1 MTYVAVPVPEQDLM
15 AVYELLLA
23 RSGRRSDAPAPAPA
37 VAANDR
43 PKNDE
48 VLEQS
53 TARIYRRVTDEGR
66 AALKAASKKSP
77 GEVNYDEFQAD
88 AGVPNI
94 GAALQSIAIQSAGEP
109 AAPLVEKRRVKNRY
123 RYSMTPQVAA
133 IIRELADEGA

>member
-1 MTYVAVPVPEQDLM
+1 MPYVAVPVPEQDLM

-23 RSGRRSDAPAPAPA
+23 RSGRRTDAPPPA

-66 AALKAASKKSP
+66 AALNAAAEKSP
-77 GEVNYDEFQAD
+77 GELNFDEFEA
-88 AGVPNI
+88 AARVPNM
-94 GAALQSIAIQSAGEP
+94 GAALQSIAIQSEGEP

-133 IIRELADEGA
+133 IIRELANEGA